1 MRCEPGLCDQ
11 EGMVSGDPKATLYSS
26 HNAKEVNDD
35 ILNNEFLLVSRIG
48 YGYNSQKGVQQ
59 HINKIQNK
67 LNEKSQQNFEQDRT
81 IFDLKEE
88 IQRLQ

>member
-48 YGYNSQKGVQQ
+48 YGYNSQKGVQ
-59 HINKIQNK
+59 
-67 LNEKSQQNFEQDRT
+67 
-81 IFDLKEE
+81 
-88 IQRLQ
+88 